1 MATEHAHLEKE
12 IRKLA
17 SFVPISA
24 TVANIIRYELKGEA
38 ANRRLR
44 SHIEADN
51 ALTVMVLQAANSS
64 FYGFRGQVVTV
75 AHAVMLIGFEEISR
89 IVLMHELRQRI
100 ITLNPAQQESVKRLW
115 IHSITTATL
124 ARILC
129 RELRLHTS
137 GEEFTGGLLH
147 DLGKLFFIQNAP
159 DLAERIA
166 RRIADGTTDVEAE
179 REIARWPHTDIG
191 ALLGLQW
198 DLPPVLCDVMKL
210 HHMTDPIEEG
220 RTIIAVIRLAD
231 LLCEKWG
238 YGIGE
243 GNAPERIGEDQSWD
257 HVQRNVP
264 GMNDRTVE
272 EIEATVKP
280 EFDSHTEFRELFH

>member
-1 MATEHAHLEKE
+1 MASEHAHLEQE

-51 ALTVMVLQAANSS
+51 AITVMVLQAANSS

-100 ITLNPAQQESVKRLW
+100 IALNPAQQESVKRLW

-124 ARILC
+124 SRILC
-129 RELRLHTS
+129 RELGLHTS

-147 DLGKLFFIQNAP
+147 DLGKLFFIQNVP
-159 DLAERIA
+159 DLAGRIA
-166 RRIADGTTDVEAE
+166 QRIAEGTDDVEAE

-210 HHMTDPIEEG
+210 HHLSDPLEEG
-220 RTIIAVIRLAD
+220 QSIVAVIRLAD
-231 LLCEKWG
+231 LFCEKWG

-243 GNAPERIGEDQSWD
+243 GNAPDRISEDPCWD
-257 HVQRNVP
+257 HLRRSVAGLN
-264 GMNDRTVE
+264 GRTAE
-272 EIEATVKP
+272 EIEGVVKP
-280 EFDSHTEFRELFH
+280 EFDTHTEFRELFH